1 MLLRALVV
9 VVFLAL
15 PIQAQASHYVVRAG
29 DSLVLIA
36 QRYHLS
42 VQTLARI
49 NSIRNINLLQ
59 IGRVLFIPRRAQSA
73 YYRVHWG
80 DTLTG
85 IGARYGESITSLR
98 AMNPGLGAYPLAG
111 QILRVC
117 TGCSG
122 YRNPTIYR
130 PTVRTSVP
138 GRSYLVRAGDSLSN
152 ISVRYGT
159 TTSALLQTNRLA
171 NPNRVIIGSRLVIPA
186 SIQIQPA
193 SYGAPVARA
202 LVVDYARRYGLNS
215 ALPVAVA
222 WQESGFNQNMVSG
235 TGAIGV
241 MQVEP
246 YTGRHIS
253 WLLGRPFNL
262 SNLDDNIHAGVF
274 WLSQLVAYY
283 NGDERLAAAAY
294 YEGAHNLAV
303 HGWFQDTIQYVNNVM
318 ALRARFTGQ

>member
-1 MLLRALVV
+1 VFLRALVV
-9 VVFLAL
+9 VVLLAL

-36 QRYHLS
+36 QQYHLS

-49 NSIRNINLLQ
+49 NSIRNVNLLQ
-59 IGRVLFIPRRAQSA
+59 IGRVLFIPQRVHTGI
-73 YYRVHWG
+73 YRVRWG

-85 IGARYGESITSLR
+85 IGAQYGESLSSLR
-98 AMNPGLGAYPLAG
+98 AMNPRLGTYPLAG

-122 YRNPTIYR
+122 YQNPTLYR
-130 PTVRTSVP
+130 PSFRTSLP
-138 GRSYLVRAGDSLSN
+138 GRSYLVRAGDTLSS
-152 ISVRYGT
+152 ISAAHGT
-159 TTSALLQTNRLA
+159 TTAALLRANRIA
-171 NPNRVIIGSRLVIPA
+171 NPNQVVSGSWLVIPA
-186 SIQIQPA
+186 ALQIQPA
-193 SYGAPVARA
+193 SYGASVARA
-202 LVVDYARRYGLNS
+202 LVVDYARRYGLSS
-215 ALPVAVA
+215 ALPLAVA
-222 WQESGFNQNMVSG
+222 WQESGFNQNLVSS

-246 YTGRHIS
+246 YTGRHIAS
-253 WLLGRPFNL
+253 LLGRPFNL
-262 SNLDDNIHAGVF
+262 SNLDDNVHAGVF

-318 ALRARFTGQ
+318 ALRPRFTG

>member
-1 MLLRALVV
+1 MFLRALVV
-9 VVFLAL
+9 VVLLAL

-49 NSIRNINLLQ
+49 NSIRNVNLLQ
-59 IGRVLFIPRRAQSA
+59 IGRVLFIPQRTHTSI
-73 YYRVHWG
+73 YRVRWG

-85 IGARYGESITSLR
+85 IGARYGESVSSLR
-98 AMNPGLGAYPLAG
+98 ALNPRLGAYPLAG

-122 YRNPTIYR
+122 YHSPTLYR
-130 PTVRTSVP
+130 PSFRTNLPS
-138 GRSYLVRAGDSLSN
+138 RSYLVRAGDTLSS
-152 ISVRYGT
+152 ISAAHGT
-159 TTSALLQTNRLA
+159 TTAALLQANRIA
-171 NPNRVIIGSRLVIPA
+171 NPNQVVSGSWLVIPA
-186 SIQIQPA
+186 ALQIQPA
-193 SYGAPVARA
+193 PYGASTARA
-202 LVVDYARRYGLNS
+202 LIVDNARRYGLTS
-215 ALPVAVA
+215 ALPLAVA
-222 WQESGFNQNMVSG
+222 WQESGFNQNMVSS

-253 WLLGRPFNL
+253 SLLGRPFNL

-318 ALRARFTGQ
+318 ALRARFTG